1 MQQLTPWE
9 LIEWIKVNIKDPVP
23 MDDKS
28 RMHEL
33 LDVLSSDDA
42 SVSFKD
48 FALKGLGMMAVKYS
62 ADFIIL
68 CGALPLIK
76 SQLLTNNPI
85 LISQCIRTLTLI
97 ADNGGERDVM
107 NEKVHIMVRSI
118 ASDKETPQHIKDQGL
133 KLYFRIL
140 DTPLEHGF
148 QP

>member
-1 MQQLTPWE
+1 MQFTPWE
-9 LIEWIKVNIKDPVP
+9 LMEWIKVNIKDPIP

-33 LDVLSSDDA
+33 LDVLSSDEI
-42 SVSFKD
+42 SISFKD

-76 SQLLTNNPI
+76 NQLLSNNPI
-85 LISQCIRTLTLI
+85 LISQSIRTLTFI
-97 ADNGGERDVM
+97 ANNGGEKDIM
-107 NEKVHIMVRSI
+107 HEKVHMIVREIS
-118 ASDKETPQHIKDQGL
+118 SNKNTPKHIKDQGT

-140 DTPLEHGF
+140 DTPLEHRF
-148 QP
+148 